1 MEHCVQVQGILYK
14 SFPIALVMEESFQAF
29 LLFWL
34 AGLAIIVGLMLGF
47 FSKHGTTRRFGMVF
61 MALGTLSILATP
73 WTLTFSPSSA
83 FGHFLGSILGPSV
96 LLGVGLYNIAFSGHV
111 PVGRLSEGDR
121 RAGFAM
127 VLIAML
133 WFEGMHW
140 WVLTPTY
147 PDEINR
153 YWLIFWPTL
162 LLVTAS
168 LSFVVYYIVKTV
180 GDERNQEQRLLLT
193 LFAFTSLLVMLALLR
208 DGPNVET
215 TQFAE
220 EFWLAGADVFGL
232 MVGAALAILLFAV
245 VLAVYETQ
253 QPLPKQLD
261 PPTNQQLVEAAKHI
275 AKHVGEVSEDE

>member
-1 MEHCVQVQGILYK
+1 
-14 SFPIALVMEESFQAF
+14 MEESFQAF

-34 AGLAIIVGLMLGF
+34 AGLCAVFGLMLGF
-47 FSKHGTTRRFGMVF
+47 FSKHSGTRRFGMF
-61 MALGTLSILATP
+61 LLSLGSISILATP

-111 PVGRLSEGDR
+111 PVGRLTEGDK

-162 LLVTAS
+162 LLLTAS
-168 LSFVVYYIVKTV
+168 SSFVAYSIVKIV
-180 GDERNQEQRLLLT
+180 GDDRNQEQRLLLV
-193 LFAFTSLLVMLALLR
+193 LFGFTSLLVLLGLLR

-215 TQFAE
+215 AQFAE

-232 MVGAALAILLFAV
+232 MVGAALAILLFAF
-245 VLAVYETQ
+245 VLAIYEAQ

-261 PPTNQQLVEAAKHI
+261 PPTTKQLQEAAKHI
-275 AKHVGEVSEDE
+275 AKHVGEVNEDE

>member
-1 MEHCVQVQGILYK
+1 MDEYL
-14 SFPIALVMEESFQAF
+14 QAF

-34 AGLAIIVGLMLGF
+34 AGLAVIVGLMLGF
-47 FSKHGTTRRFGMVF
+47 FSKQSAIRRFGMVL
-61 MALGTLSILATP
+61 MVLGTLSILATP
-73 WTLTFSPSSA
+73 WTLSFSPSSA

-96 LLGVGLYNIAFSGHV
+96 LLGVGIYNIAFSGHV
-111 PVGRLSEGDR
+111 PVGRLTEGDR
-121 RAGFAM
+121 RAGFGM
-127 VLIAML
+127 VLIAVL

-168 LSFVVYYIVKTV
+168 GSFVVRYIVKTV

-193 LFAFTSLLVMLALLR
+193 LFALTALLVVLGLMR
-208 DGPNVET
+208 NGPNVDA
-215 TQFAE
+215 TQFAQ

-232 MVGAALAILLFAV
+232 MVGAAFAILLFAL
-245 VLAVYETQ
+245 VLTIYESQ

-261 PPTNQQLVEAAKHI
+261 PPTTQQLQEAAKHI
-275 AKHVGEVSEDE
+275 AKHVGGVNEDE

>member
-1 MEHCVQVQGILYK
+1 
-14 SFPIALVMEESFQAF
+14 MEESLQAF
-29 LLFWL
+29 FLFWL

-47 FSKHGTTRRFGMVF
+47 FSKQSPIRRFGMV
-61 MALGTLSILATP
+61 LLTVGTLSILATP
-73 WTLTFSPSSA
+73 WTLSFSPSSA

-111 PVGRLSEGDR
+111 PVGRLSESDK
-121 RAGFAM
+121 RAGFVM

-168 LSFVVYYIVKTV
+168 ASFVVYYIVKTV
-180 GDERNQEQRLLLT
+180 GDERYQEQRLLLT
-193 LFAFTSLLVMLALLR
+193 LFAFTSLLIILGLLR
-208 DGPNVET
+208 DGPHVESNH
-215 TQFAE
+215 FAE

-232 MVGAALAILLFAV
+232 MVGAALAILLFAL
-245 VLAVYETQ
+245 VLSIYEAQ

-261 PPTNQQLVEAAKHI
+261 PPTSQQLEKAAKHI
-275 AKHVGEVSEDE
+275 AKHVGGVNEDE